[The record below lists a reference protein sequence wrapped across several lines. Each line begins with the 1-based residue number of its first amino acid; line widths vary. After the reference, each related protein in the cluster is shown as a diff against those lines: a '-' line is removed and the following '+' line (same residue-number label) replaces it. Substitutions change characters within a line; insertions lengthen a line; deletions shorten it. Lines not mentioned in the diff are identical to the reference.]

1 MEGSSRAEWGESAEV
16 LTEIDC
22 MGDPDRGLSCM
33 LYSSFF
39 YGQIRQKCSTVSLDR
54 SQLNGLNGVKAVENV
69 ITAYIVN
76 FYSNL
81 TQPSVHK
88 TALE

>member
-1 MEGSSRAEWGESAEV
+1 MI
-16 LTEIDC
+16 EIDC
-22 MGDPDRGLSCM
+22 MGDPDQGLKRM
-33 LYSSFF
+33 LYRLFF

-54 SQLNGLNGVKAVENV
+54 SQFNGLNGVKAVENV